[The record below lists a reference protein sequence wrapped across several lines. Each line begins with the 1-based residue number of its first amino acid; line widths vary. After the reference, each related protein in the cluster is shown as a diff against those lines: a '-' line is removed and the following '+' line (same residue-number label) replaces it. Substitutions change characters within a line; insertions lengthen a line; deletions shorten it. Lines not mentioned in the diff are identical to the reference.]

1 MVDADKKG
9 TIFDKVDDSDQICNN
24 YVSLLCVNAAVVV
37 GGPVLNYLYCVCFLS
52 HILISC
58 VCFLS
63 HIIIFC
69 VCFLSHII
77 ISVFV
82 IPSACLIATLSSA
95 RTPARHKIIL

>member
-1 MVDADKKG
+1 M
-9 TIFDKVDDSDQICNN
+9 
-24 YVSLLCVNAAVVV
+24 CVNADVVF
-37 GGPVLNYLYCVCFLS
+37 GGPVLNYLYCVCFHS

-63 HIIIFC
+63 HI
-69 VCFLSHII
+69 L

-82 IPSACLIATLSSA
+82 IPSACLLATLSSA

>member
-52 HILISC
+52 HILIS
-58 VCFLS
+58 
-63 HIIIFC
+63 
-69 VCFLSHII
+69 
-77 ISVFV
+77 VFV
-82 IPSACLIATLSSA
+82 IPSPCLLATLSSA